1 MFGIVGLG
9 AVGTLLA
16 YFLNSA
22 GYVPYAVVRSG
33 GGGRTLRWGG
43 EHAVRVRLVEAL
55 PPDVKYALVAVKAY
69 DTEGALPKIKGFP
82 VVFQN
87 GVGGLEL
94 VRERLGVGAGA
105 VLTYGVWRRG
115 DAVEVAGVGEVVLP
129 EEAGEVGDALR
140 RGGANVRIVKDVE
153 PYRWL
158 KLAVNAGINPVT
170 ALLRAKNGVV
180 LENGHAAELA
190 ASAAREAAEV
200 ARLRGVALPADPVEE
215 LFRVA
220 AATRD
225 NRSSMLQ
232 DLLECRR
239 TEVDYINGAVAKY
252 GKALGA
258 AVPVNE
264 TLWRLIKAAEG
275 LCQ

>member
-1 MFGIVGLG
+1 MGLG

-16 YFLNSA
+16 YFLNQA
-22 GYVPYAVVRSG
+22 GHVPYAVVRK
-33 GGGRTLRWGG
+33 GGGRVLKWGG
-43 EHAVRVRLVEAL
+43 EQRVEVRLVETL

-69 DTEGALPKIKGFP
+69 DTEEALPKIRGFP

-115 DAVEVAGVGEVVLP
+115 EVVEVAGVGEVILP
-129 EEAGEVGDALR
+129 EEAGEVGDVLK
-140 RGGANVRIVKDVE
+140 RGGANVRIVRDVE

-170 ALLRAKNGVV
+170 ALLRAKNGVM
-180 LENGHAAELA
+180 LESKHAAELA
-190 ASAAREAAEV
+190 ASAAREAAAV
-200 ARLRGVALPADPVEE
+200 ARMRGVGLPADPVEE

-220 AATRD
+220 AATRE

-232 DLLECRR
+232 DLSECRR
-239 TEVDYINGAVAKY
+239 TEVDFINGAVVKY
-252 GKALGA
+252 GKPLGA
-258 AVPVNE
+258 SVSVNE
-264 TLWRLIKAAEG
+264 TLWKLVKAAEETC
-275 LCQ
+275 LS